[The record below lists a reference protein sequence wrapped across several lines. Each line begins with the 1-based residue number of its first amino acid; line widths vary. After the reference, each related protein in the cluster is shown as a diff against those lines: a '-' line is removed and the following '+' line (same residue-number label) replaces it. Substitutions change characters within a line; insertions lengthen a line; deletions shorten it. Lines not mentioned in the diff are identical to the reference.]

1 MIGSIISFCGINS
14 VLKTHY
20 KKGNLPS
27 VKKDI
32 YGDKITDPSIEHII
46 PKSKGG
52 PSKLYNYAIANAKT
66 NSLRGSRD
74 IMEFTTVDNVKQ
86 YLRQFV
92 NVRLKDFNG
101 LNYVK
106 DIIQTFRDMGV
117 ELGKV
122 CRGVK

>member
-20 KKGNLPS
+20 KKGKLPS

-52 PSKLYNYAIANAKT
+52 ASKLYNYAIANAKT
-66 NSLRGSRD
+66 NSLRGCKD
-74 IMEFTTVDNVKQ
+74 IMEFTTKDNVKN
-86 YLRQFV
+86 YLRQFIGV
-92 NVRLKDFNG
+92 KLKDFDG
-101 LNYVK
+101 LQYIK
-106 DIIQTFRDMGV
+106 DIVQTFKNMGV
-117 ELGKV
+117 ELGRI